1 MNTMIK
7 MLTLLV
13 VINVFMYIG
22 VNFSISA
29 EGGREL
35 NKVYNFHFKGDLIDS
50 FMSGSNNLDTL
61 TNNTKENWTS
71 YDIEFDN
78 ATFTQ
83 RPDQQGGVSVGT
95 GGIIILDSLAVV
107 WKYIATLANIMIAP
121 LTLFFN
127 FRMPIFVGLI
137 IGIPYFFVLVLTFI
151 AFLRGV
157 GD

>member
-7 MLTLLV
+7 MMTILLM
-13 VINVFMYIG
+13 INIFMYIG

-35 NKVYNFHFKGDLIDS
+35 NKDYNFHFKGDLVDT
-50 FMSGSNNLDTL
+50 FMAGQNNLDTI
-61 TNNTKENWTS
+61 TEDTKENWTS
-71 YDIEFDN
+71 YKQDFN
-78 ATFTQ
+78 NSFTQ
-83 RPDQQGGVSVGT
+83 IPQQQGGISSGE
-95 GGIIILDSLAVV
+95 GGIIFLDSLAIV
-107 WKYIATLANIMIAP
+107 WDFIKTLGNVMIAP

-127 FRMPIFVGLI
+127 FRMPVFIGLI

-151 AFLRGV
+151 ALIRGV